1 MLSNRLPQ
9 FWRPFVAILERSE
22 TPRDAPPALARYNRR
37 VTKFAVCFLLVFGEL
52 ALGGMFSLAIP
63 PFFKIERGFYKS
75 TACVFLASAL
85 MTTVGLGMLA
95 WRATGHQPPGST
107 SLWIVCAIWVVF
119 CALFALY
126 VVTLWTENFA
136 LRARAFSLGLLAGLI
151 AVSALVV
158 LLKPASFG
166 AIAALAYVITA
177 VTSSMVLGLVSGAMM
192 FGHWY
197 LIDLG
202 MDVDYLRSFIRL
214 IGVALIADI
223 VAMVLGLA
231 VLALFGGHD
240 ATSAIA
246 DLFENHLTLFAM
258 RMVLGPIASLV
269 LTWMCWQTLKIPQ
282 TMAAT
287 GLLYIA
293 LMSVV
298 VGEML
303 GRFILFRTA
312 LPL

>member
-1 MLSNRLPQ
+1 
-9 FWRPFVAILERSE
+9 
-22 TPRDAPPALARYNRR
+22 
-37 VTKFAVCFLLVFGEL
+37 VFGEL
-52 ALGGMFSLAIP
+52 ALGGMFALAIP

-75 TACVFLASAL
+75 TACVYLVSAL
-85 MTTVGLGMLA
+85 MTTVGLGMLG
-95 WRATGHQPPGST
+95 WRGQVGIGPTTT
-107 SLWIVCAIWVVF
+107 SLAIVCGIWVVF
-119 CALFALY
+119 CAVFTLY
-126 VVTLWTENFA
+126 VVTLWSENGA
-136 LRARAFSLGLLAGLI
+136 LRARAFSFGLLCGAI
-151 AVSALVV
+151 AVSALVILV
-158 LLKPASFG
+158 KPTPFG
-166 AIAALAYVITA
+166 ALADVAYIITA
-177 VTSSMVLGLVSGAMM
+177 LTSSLALGLVSGAMM

-202 MDVDYLRSFIRL
+202 MDVEYLRSFIRL
-214 IGVALIADI
+214 IAVALIADI
-223 VAMVLGLA
+223 IAMGLALA
-231 VLALFGGHD
+231 VLALFGGAD
-240 ATSAIA
+240 ATSAIGN
-246 DLFENHLTLFAM
+246 LFGDHLMLWAM
-258 RMVLGPIASLV
+258 RMVFGPIASLI

>member
-1 MLSNRLPQ
+1 
-9 FWRPFVAILERSE
+9 
-22 TPRDAPPALARYNRR
+22 LARYNRR

-52 ALGGMFSLAIP
+52 ALGGMFALAIP

-75 TACVFLASAL
+75 TASVYLASAL
-85 MTTVGLGMLA
+85 MTTVGLAMLA
-95 WRATGHQPPGST
+95 RRATVSSSPAPT
-107 SLWIVCAIWVVF
+107 SLGTVCGIWVVF
-119 CALFALY
+119 CVLFALY
-126 VVTLWTENFA
+126 VVTLWTDNGA
-136 LRARAFSLGLLAGLI
+136 LRSRMFSLGLLAGLI
-151 AVSALVV
+151 AVSALVL
-158 LLKPASFG
+158 LLKPAMFG
-166 AIAALAYVITA
+166 AIADDAYVITA
-177 VTSSMVLGLVSGAMM
+177 VTSAMVLGLVSGAMM

-202 MDVDYLRSFIRL
+202 MDVEYLRSFMRAIA
-214 IGVALIADI
+214 IALIADI
-223 VAMVLGLA
+223 IAMGLA
-231 VLALFGGHD
+231 LALLALFGGPE

-246 DLFENHLTLFAM
+246 DLFENHLALFAM
-258 RMVLGPIASLV
+258 RVVLGPVASLV

>member
-1 MLSNRLPQ
+1 M
-9 FWRPFVAILERSE
+9 
-22 TPRDAPPALARYNRR
+22 
-37 VTKFAVCFLLVFGEL
+37 TKFAVCFLLVFGEL
-52 ALGGMFSLAIP
+52 ALGGMFALAIP

-75 TACVFLASAL
+75 TACVYLASAL
-85 MTTVGLGMLA
+85 MTAVGLGMLG
-95 WRATGHQPPGST
+95 WRAGANLVPSATA
-107 SLWIVCAIWVVF
+107 LAIVCAIWVVF
-119 CALFALY
+119 CAIFTLY
-126 VVTLWTENFA
+126 VVTLWSDNGA
-136 LRARAFSLGLLAGLI
+136 LRARAFSLGLLCGSI
-151 AVSALVV
+151 AVSALVM
-158 LLKPASFG
+158 LLKPAPFG
-166 AIAALAYVITA
+166 ALADVAYIITA
-177 VTSSMVLGLVSGAMM
+177 LTSSLALGLVSGAMM

-202 MDVDYLRSFIRL
+202 MDVEYLRSFVRL
-214 IGVALIADI
+214 IAFALIADLI
-223 VAMVLGLA
+223 AMGLALA

-246 DLFENHLTLFAM
+246 ELFRNHLTLWAM
-258 RMVLGPIASLV
+258 RMVFGPVASLI

>member
-1 MLSNRLPQ
+1 
-9 FWRPFVAILERSE
+9 
-22 TPRDAPPALARYNRR
+22 
-37 VTKFAVCFLLVFGEL
+37 VTKFAVCFLLVFGQL

-75 TACVFLASAL
+75 TACVYLASAL

-95 WRATGHQPPGST
+95 WRATPNIIPSST
-107 SLWIVCAIWVVF
+107 SLAVACGIWVVF
-119 CALFALY
+119 CAIFALY
-126 VVTLWTENFA
+126 VVTLWGENGS
-136 LRARAFSLGLLAGLI
+136 LRARAFSLGLLAGTI
-151 AVSALVV
+151 AVSALVL
-158 LLKPASFG
+158 LLKPAAFG
-166 AIAALAYVITA
+166 AIAAVAYVITA
-177 VTSSMVLGLVSGAMM
+177 LTSALALGLVSGAMM

-202 MDVDYLRSFIRL
+202 MDVEYLRSFVRMIA
-214 IGVALIADI
+214 VALIADI
-223 VAMVLGLA
+223 IAMGLA
-231 VLALFGGHD
+231 LVVLALFGGPD
-240 ATSAIA
+240 ATAAIRE
-246 DLFENHLTLFAM
+246 LFGNHLTLWLM
-258 RMVLGPIASLV
+258 RMVFGPVASLI